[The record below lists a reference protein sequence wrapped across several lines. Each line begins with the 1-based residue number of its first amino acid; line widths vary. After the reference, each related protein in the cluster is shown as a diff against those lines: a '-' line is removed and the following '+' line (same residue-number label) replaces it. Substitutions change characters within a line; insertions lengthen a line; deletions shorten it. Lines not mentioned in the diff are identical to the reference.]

1 MLAELRAQ
9 GHDVGRKR
17 VARLMTAA
25 GLRGRRPPR
34 WVRTTT
40 PEPTPPA
47 IPDLVHGQFTAPA
60 PDVLWVGDI
69 TYIRTW
75 EGWLYL
81 ATVIDV
87 FSRRVIGFSLA
98 NHMRAS
104 LVCDALQMA
113 VATRGGNVAGVI
125 FHSDRGSQYTSA
137 EFRALCETHGVK
149 QSMGKTGVC
158 WASRG
163 SCAGG
168 CSMRARRR
176 RGLRGGAGEGR
187 CPSGSTGAGARWCS
201 RSSHAAT
208 GCAGHRSRS
217 RARCRRELRVLSHLG
232 PLVPGE
238 RPTELFGERPDHP
251 GDLVADGLGA
261 VTSERWPVLH
271 PWLLTVAVHWWKVR
285 GSIVNLVVRALTRVP
300 NRGLVEPDDQVT
312 FPVARYGPLGG
323 SSAYRRALGMG
334 PRGDELLAAAPRGAR
349 GTRSARPVRRQATSS
364 RLSAPRP

>member
-1 MLAELRAQ
+1 MTRYRFVEAESSRYPVAQVCRIAQVSRTAYYAWQDGRPSQRERDDAALTARIRAIHAASGGQYGVPRVLAELRAQ

-47 IPDLVHGQFTAPA
+47 IPDLVHGQFEAPA
-60 PDVLWVGDI
+60 PDGLWVGDI

-87 FSRRVIGFSLA
+87 YSRRVIGFSLA

-104 LVCDALQMA
+104 LVCDALKMA
-113 VATRGGNVAGVI
+113 VATRGGTVEGVI

-158 WASRG
+158 WDNALAESFFATYKLELIELR
-163 SCAGG
+163 SWPT
-168 CSMRARRR
+168 RARTR
-176 RGLRGGAGEGR
+176 
-187 CPSGSTGAGARWCS
+187 T
-201 RSSHAAT
+201 AT
-208 GCAGHRSRS
+208 
-217 RARCRRELRVLSHLG
+217 
-232 PLVPGE
+232 
-238 RPTELFGERPDHP
+238 
-251 GDLVADGLGA
+251 
-261 VTSERWPVLH
+261 
-271 PWLLTVAVHWWKVR
+271 VHWIEAVY
-285 GSIVNLVVRALTRVP
+285 
-300 NRGLVEPDDQVT
+300 NRQRRHSAIDMMS
-312 FPVARYGPLGG
+312 PVDYEDRYWN
-323 SSAYRRALGMG
+323 RRA
-334 PRGDELLAAAPRGAR
+334 AA
-349 GTRSARPVRRQATSS
+349 
-364 RLSAPRP
+364 